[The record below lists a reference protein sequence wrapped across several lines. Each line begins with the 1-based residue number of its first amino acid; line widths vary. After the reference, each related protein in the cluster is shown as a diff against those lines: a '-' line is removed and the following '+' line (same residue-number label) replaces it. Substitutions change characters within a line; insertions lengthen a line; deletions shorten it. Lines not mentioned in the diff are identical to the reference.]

1 MAFVSL
7 RVQRITA
14 YLLVIVC
21 VVLVYQFYS
30 HGQLVRG
37 KRLRRINSVQR
48 DKRTTAKWD
57 LKEELRISKENASKI
72 HEQKSLL
79 LQEINSLKVKLMNSL
94 AVNRRL
100 RYNIQSLRKKAENAK
115 TEITKLTSQNVD
127 LMEVIESINKSKL
140 RHESDQPYLTDDGS
154 NVPHKPYIAENLP
167 FNSFAKTHIYEP
179 DTQPRPKEYMFR
191 GQHKETRT
199 IRSSRRHIFQI
210 EDKILDM
217 INSNQSLAVTRED
230 FMDGVYRYDIN
241 GGADY
246 EFYFRYPRKTNTVIP
261 VRVWRELS
269 KPSIQILTSNKKK
282 LDETINLVLP
292 LSGRLERFQNF
303 IELFIDVCIKK
314 DKNVYL
320 TVVLYGEKDFKT
332 VKKILQGLE
341 KDYGFR
347 KYELVMRDKE
357 FSRGRALHDGV
368 IYWKGQDPNVLMF
381 FCDVDIKFSAEF
393 LRRCRTYS
401 EPGKQVY
408 YPMVFS
414 LYNPKNVYAD
424 GTIPEPEA
432 QLKIGE
438 YHREGGEGKVK
449 IFFIGLIFA
458 PEYITTTPIHSLQ
471 LLVLIRPQ
479 HDQF

>member
-21 VVLVYQFYS
+21 VALVYQFYN
-30 HGQLVRG
+30 HGQLARG
-37 KRLRRINSVQR
+37 KRLRRINAVER
-48 DKRTTAKWD
+48 EKRTATTKRDWE
-57 LKEELRISKENASKI
+57 EELRISKENASKV
-72 HEQKSLL
+72 HEEKRL
-79 LQEINSLKVKLMNSL
+79 LQQEVNSLKIKLLNSL

-100 RYNIQSLRKKAENAK
+100 RYNLQGLRKKVEDTK
-115 TEITKLTSQNVD
+115 TEVAKLTSQNID
-127 LMEVIESINKSKL
+127 LMEVIETINKSK
-140 RHESDQPYLTDDGS
+140 RPHESDRTPPPTSDGS
-154 NVPHKPYIAENLP
+154 NVLRKPSIAENLP

-191 GQHKETRT
+191 GQRKETRT
-199 IRSSRRHIFQI
+199 IRSPRKHIFQI
-210 EDKILDM
+210 EDKIIDM
-217 INSNQSLAVTRED
+217 INSNQSLDLTRED
-230 FMDGVYRYDIN
+230 FLDGVYRYDIN

-246 EFYFRYPRKTNTVIP
+246 EFYFKYPRKSNSVIP
-261 VRVWRELS
+261 VRAWRELS
-269 KPSIQILTSNKKK
+269 QPNIEILTSEKKN
-282 LDETINLVLP
+282 LDEMINLVLP

-303 IELFIDVCIKK
+303 IELFINVCIKK

-320 TVVLYGEKDFKT
+320 TVVLYGEKDFKK
-332 VKKILQGLE
+332 VKSILQDLE

-368 IYWKGQDPNVLMF
+368 VYWKGHNPNVLMF
-381 FCDVDIKFSAEF
+381 FCDVDITFSAEF

-408 YPMVFS
+408 YPIVFS
-414 LYNPKNVYAD
+414 LYNPKNVYED
-424 GTIPEPEA
+424 GSIPEPEL

-438 YHREGGEGKVK
+438 YHEGEGDSRRS
-449 IFFIGLIFA
+449 F
-458 PEYITTTPIHSLQ
+458 
-471 LLVLIRPQ
+471 RPSVSCLRMQQ
-479 HDQF
+479 HLEGVYFP